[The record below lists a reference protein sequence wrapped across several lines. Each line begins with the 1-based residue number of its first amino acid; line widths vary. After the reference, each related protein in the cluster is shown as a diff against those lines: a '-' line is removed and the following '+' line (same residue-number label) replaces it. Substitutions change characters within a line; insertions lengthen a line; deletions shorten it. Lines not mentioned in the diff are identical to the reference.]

1 MKYMT
6 KDWYEM
12 MQKTDLHLLLKV
24 SKKAA
29 VFSED
34 YFKELY
40 KREEKKWMKLQKEV
54 SEVRFEDIYPEEF
67 NAVYADGSPLEEP
80 YFEEAKKVYYEE
92 RKKAKLCFGKLPSF
106 DPERER
112 KNFRQT
118 FRNKIKVLKEKLP
131 EEIIN
136 KVADIRVLALDYASA
151 EVKKEIT
158 SFCKQNEKN
167 VRSALDAYQRQYR
180 KQFKTKAP
188 AFVEELNLHDCEVIS
203 CRRIGNDVVM
213 TLDNSGGFT
222 NITRIRMKNCEVITH
237 DSPLHGA
244 WCLYEEIYKTGEKYE
259 IHFLMEKKE
268 LIDYIVTVDDLE
280 YQYE

>member
-6 KDWYEM
+6 KDWYET

-24 SKKAA
+24 TKKA
-29 VFSED
+29 VVYSED

-40 KREEKKWMKLQKEV
+40 KWEEKKWLKIQKEV

-67 NAVYADGSPLEEP
+67 NAVYADGSPLEGLD
-80 YFEEAKKVYYEE
+80 FEEAKKVYYEE
-92 RKKAKLCFGKLPSF
+92 LEEARLSLF

-112 KNFRQT
+112 KNFRQK
-118 FRNKIKVLKEKLP
+118 FRNNIKVLKEKLP
-131 EEIIN
+131 EEIID
-136 KVADIRVLALDYASA
+136 KVADIRVLALNYASA
-151 EVKKEIT
+151 EVKKKIT

-188 AFVEELNLHDCEVIS
+188 AFAEELNLHDCEVRS

-213 TLDNSGGFT
+213 TLDNRGGFT
-222 NITRIRMKNCEVITH
+222 NITRIRMKNCEVITQ
-237 DSPLHGA
+237 DSQLYGA
-244 WCLYEEIYKTGEKYE
+244 WCLYEEIYKTDEKYE
-259 IHFLMEKKE
+259 IHFLMEKNK
-268 LIDYIVTVDDLE
+268 LIDYIVSVDDLE